1 MPIVSIIMPCL
12 NSGKYIEEAIQSVLN
27 QSFINFE
34 LFIIDG
40 GSTDKTINIIQR
52 FTKIDN
58 RIIYINNLDDQG
70 PAHAR
75 CIGIKKSK
83 GKYIAFI
90 DADDLWLSNKLNSQI
105 DFMKIND
112 VSFCYTKYR
121 SISES
126 GKKVSCLIPMYSS
139 YNFSQAL
146 GRRGIGTLTVIM
158 EKSLLTNDV
167 IDSYGKSHGE
177 EYLWWLLILKKGV
190 VARLLNIDSARY
202 RNVSSSLSTHRYNH
216 QKTVWHTY
224 RNEIGLN
231 LFATIFYYTS
241 YILDASIR
249 KTWTT
254 LYSLF
259 SKNTG

>member
-75 CIGIKKSK
+75 RIGIKKSK

-90 DADDLWLSNKLNSQI
+90 DADDL
-105 DFMKIND
+105 
-112 VSFCYTKYR
+112 
-121 SISES
+121 
-126 GKKVSCLIPMYSS
+126 
-139 YNFSQAL
+139 
-146 GRRGIGTLTVIM
+146 
-158 EKSLLTNDV
+158 
-167 IDSYGKSHGE
+167 
-177 EYLWWLLILKKGV
+177 
-190 VARLLNIDSARY
+190 
-202 RNVSSSLSTHRYNH
+202 
-216 QKTVWHTY
+216 
-224 RNEIGLN
+224 
-231 LFATIFYYTS
+231 
-241 YILDASIR
+241 
-249 KTWTT
+249 
-254 LYSLF
+254 
-259 SKNTG
+259 